1 MDKHYLIDTDVLYD
15 HLTHNQKKKRS
26 FLTTLMTTGG
36 CFTTV
41 LNASELYFSAKSD
54 EEKSAI
60 KKLLY
65 ALKVLG
71 LNSRYALEI
80 PKYSDKLKN
89 YRDCLFYIAAEKNN
103 LIIITNSPSK
113 YKFGIVEAFNQKTF
127 YINSKNI
134 LPEY

>member
-1 MDKHYLIDTDVLYD
+1 MNKHYLVDTDILYD
-15 HLTHNQKKKRS
+15 HLTHNQKNKRS
-26 FLTTLMTTGG
+26 FLTTLMTKGE

-54 EEKSAI
+54 EEKLAI

-80 PKYSDKLKN
+80 PKYADKFKN
-89 YRDCLFYIAAEKNN
+89 YRECLFYIAAEKNN
-103 LIIITNSPSK
+103 LVIATNSLSK
-113 YKFGIVEAFNQKTF
+113 YNFGKVKVIDKKTF
-127 YINSKNI
+127 SR
-134 LPEY
+134 